1 MSMQA
6 LNQLVARSIMDTN
19 VLESFKQGRI
29 GEILRDYE
37 FAPELRQ
44 QIEGLNAQDWT
55 EFAILSYRVVKAA
68 EVPARRVV
76 LPSPLEGLVPDDAQS
91 DEQVA

>member
-6 LNQLVARSIMDTN
+6 LNQLVARSIMDTQ
-19 VLESFKQGRI
+19 VLESFNNGRI
-29 GEILRDYE
+29 GEVLKDYE
-37 FAPELRQ
+37 FSPELRQ
-44 QIEGLNAQDWT
+44 KIEGLQANDWA

-68 EVPARRVV
+68 EVPARRIV
-76 LPSPLEGLVPDDAQS
+76 LPSPMEGLLPDDAQS

>member
-6 LNQLVARSIMDTN
+6 LNQLVARSIMDTK
-19 VLESFKQGRI
+19 VLESFNQGRI
-29 GEILRDYE
+29 GEVLRQYE
-37 FAPELRQ
+37 FSPELRQ
-44 QIEGLNAQDWT
+44 QMEGLNANDWT

-76 LPSPLEGLVPDDAQS
+76 LPSPMEGLLPDDARS

>member
-6 LNQLVARSIMDTN
+6 LNQLVARSIMDTQ
-19 VLESFKQGRI
+19 VLESFNKGHI
-29 GEILRDYE
+29 GEVLKEYE
-37 FAPELRQ
+37 FSPELRQ
-44 QIEGLNAQDWT
+44 QIEGLQANDWA

-68 EVPARRVV
+68 EVPARRIV
-76 LPSPLEGLVPDDAQS
+76 LPSPMEGLLPDDARS